1 MPFDVNNYLQDA
13 ATAGGALIGAVG
25 QIEFGQSHLQYGEN
39 EMALAQFTAQQLQQN
54 AKTTVGAG
62 GINAWLQGQKTK
74 EMVSDQRAA
83 AAAGGGSAS
92 DPTMIQLM
100 GRTAGRG
107 ALMASQDLFQAQN
120 QARTMNLQAQGAL
133 YSGQLNLENAKTINT
148 NSDMSAFASLLKPAA
163 TLYSKYGAGDP
174 NQNQNTPDPYTSGG
188 ALFGQGINPFAPQA
202 APAVG

>member
-1 MPFDVNNYLQDA
+1 MAFDINNFLQDSG
-13 ATAGGALIGAVG
+13 TVGGALIGAVG

-39 EMALAQFTAQQLQQN
+39 EMALAKFTAEQLQQN
-54 AKTTVGAG
+54 AKTTIGAG

-92 DPTMIQLM
+92 DPTVVQTM

-107 ALMASQDLFQAQN
+107 ALFAAQDLFQAQN

-133 YSGQLNLENAKTINT
+133 YSGELNLQNAKTINQ
-148 NSDMSAFASLLKPAA
+148 NADMSALGSLLKPAA
-163 TLYSKYGAGDP
+163 SLYSKYGQGDP
-174 NQNQNTPDPYTSGG
+174 NANQNGIGDNGYQSGG
-188 ALFGQGINPFAPQA
+188 ALFGAGINPFAP
-202 APAVG
+202 PPVS